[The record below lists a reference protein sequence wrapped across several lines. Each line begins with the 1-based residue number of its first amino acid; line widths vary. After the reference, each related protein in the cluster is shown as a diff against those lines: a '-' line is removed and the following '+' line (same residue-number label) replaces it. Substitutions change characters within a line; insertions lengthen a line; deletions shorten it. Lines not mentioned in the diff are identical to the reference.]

1 MKKTLVSALTT
12 ALVVGAASTTFAAA
26 NPFQDV
32 PADHWAYDAVAQL
45 ANDGVIDGYD
55 DGTFRGQQSITR
67 YEMAQ
72 MVAKAMAKNDVS
84 AANKAMIDKLAAEF
98 SDELNNLGVRVSNL
112 EKNADKVKWNGKIQ
126 YVYEKSTTEVDG
138 EKDNDHNYYKLRFE
152 PTAEIND
159 NWTAKARIDY
169 VSDAD
174 EGNNGDTTVSRIYAQ
189 GDYKNFSVM
198 LGKFPDFSLS
208 DNGMIFDDDMSGAE
222 VTFGKEL
229 QATLYA
235 GRYNKDHSTVGAG
248 ATKVGDHA
256 KDADS
261 LSGKTF
267 NMMGIDLNYTK
278 GKFGVGAGYR
288 HLKLSE
294 NYADWGN
301 NEDKNGIWDLGVN
314 YKFDK
319 NWAAYA
325 AYAKSSADKADQDK
339 AYSIEVDWKGAD
351 AAVKG
356 SYGVFAAYRYLG
368 SNAAIYPTYDAMG
381 SGNKGWEFGASYVP
395 FTNVMGTLKYYTGK
409 TVDSNDK
416 TTTLWGTVELF
427 F

>member
-45 ANDGVIDGYD
+45 ANDGVIDGYG
-55 DGTFRGQQSITR
+55 DGTFRGPQSITR

-98 SDELNNLGVRVSNL
+98 SDELNNLGVRVSSL

-126 YVYEKSTTEVDG
+126 YIYESRNSDDLAQKEDG
-138 EKDNDHNYYKLRFE
+138 NTYRLRFE
-152 PTAEIND
+152 PSAEIND

-169 VSDAD
+169 NSDAD
-174 EGNNGDTTVSRIYAQ
+174 DASNGETKVRRIYAQ

-208 DNGMIFDDDMSGAE
+208 DNGMIFDDDVSGAE
-222 VTFGKEL
+222 ITFGKEL
-229 QATLYA
+229 QATVYLA
-235 GRYNKDHSTVGAG
+235 RYNPEQGNENTAVTGLRF
-248 ATKVGDHA
+248 
-256 KDADS
+256 ADGIDYNGT
-261 LSGKTF
+261 L

-288 HLKLSE
+288 NFKSSD
-294 NYADWGN
+294 NVAAWGN
-301 NEDKNGIWDLGVN
+301 NEDRNGIWDLGVN

-325 AYAKSSADKADQDK
+325 AYAKSSADVADQDK

-356 SYGVFAAYRYLG
+356 SYGIFAAYRYLG
-368 SNAAIYPTYDAMG
+368 NTASIAPTYDAM
-381 SGNKGWEFGASYVP
+381 SVTGNKGWEFGASYVP
-395 FTNVMGTLKYYTGK
+395 FTNVMGTLKYYRGK
-409 TVDSNDK
+409 TVDTSVDNSI
-416 TTTLWGTVELF
+416 LWGTVELF